1 MSNNYQNN
9 YFPDDSDPAGQAE
22 YFAQVTTKIIVFFD
36 QNFDHSTAK
45 YIRMSQYILLLNC
58 SIDWGNVII
67 IRFSNYRWDK
77 NVNTDSDFV
86 MTYFS
91 QKIINGHT
99 KLCHH
104 PIFAQTK
111 IVGTLN
117 CRPLFHL
124 LINFAPNGL
133 DSNWGRYPESHFHW
147 FLEEI
152 SHYKIRICIYIFM
165 SSIIRKSYNY
175 NISPI
180 NNLIVLC
187 EHNQIATRRTKQ

>member
-1 MSNNYQNN
+1 MITIFLWKICRLFGTFTLDYVYLYDSIKVSLSVVYGGHRVHGLNLEVVC
-9 YFPDDSDPAGQAE
+9 FCDDLFCP
-22 YFAQVTTKIIVFFD
+22 
-36 QNFDHSTAK
+36 
-45 YIRMSQYILLLNC
+45 
-58 SIDWGNVII
+58 
-67 IRFSNYRWDK
+67 
-77 NVNTDSDFV
+77 
-86 MTYFS
+86 
-91 QKIINGHT
+91 KIINGHT

-152 SHYKIRICIYIFM
+152 SHYKIRICIYIFI

-180 NNLIVLC
+180 DRAV
-187 EHNQIATRRTKQ
+187 